1 MKDPRSILPR
11 LLIIAILLAAM
22 CLVLLLAGTGLL
34 VMLISISGLSF
45 LLWWF
50 TRKEPPQGDMPCAS
64 VSCCHYLEDREEEE
78 QKR

>member
-1 MKDPRSILPR
+1 MQEPRPILPR
-11 LLIIAILLAAM
+11 LLIMAILLAAM
-22 CLVLLLAGTGLL
+22 CVVLLLAGTGLL
-34 VMLISISGLSF
+34 VMLISISGLGF